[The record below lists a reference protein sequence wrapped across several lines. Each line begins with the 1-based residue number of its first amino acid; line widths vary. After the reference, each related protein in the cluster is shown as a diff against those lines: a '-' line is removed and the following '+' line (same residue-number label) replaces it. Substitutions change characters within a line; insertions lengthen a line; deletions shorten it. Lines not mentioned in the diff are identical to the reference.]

1 MATRL
6 EWIPKL
12 CKSQLGVK
20 LTQGC
25 ILKMLCLSIRAKRS
39 MSISRLLFSKSTA
52 WKIGGTCVSN
62 NLVIPL
68 TTLCATFI
76 VLIHHVHHHHHH
88 HHYHHIA
95 LNCCVRRC
103 GHDNHCFAIIITIL
117 VIIRYL
123 MGLPWSCPCSCI
135 FILVIIGS
143 SLSKLLSPC
152 S

>member
-1 MATRL
+1 MMATRL

-88 HHYHHIA
+88 HHYH
-95 LNCCVRRC
+95 VRVGC
-103 GHDNHCFAIIITIL
+103 
-117 VIIRYL
+117 
-123 MGLPWSCPCSCI
+123 
-135 FILVIIGS
+135 
-143 SLSKLLSPC
+143 LSKNYNHHATLSHTHTHIISFSPHC
-152 S
+152 LGSPSQI